1 MIATA
6 PGKLILTGEYAVL
19 EGAPALVVAVDRRV
33 VARRRTGPAGS
44 SPFLVAVADELGRR
58 FGGDHPATRAAF
70 EIVVDSR
77 AFFVGPLKI
86 GLGSSAAVTVAATAL
101 ALAAE
106 HGAVPMIDRDLV
118 MSIAMAAHGS
128 AQSSRRRERD
138 SGAHMIVAPRSRAS
152 TAEIAIGTTSRDSTT
167 PMAVGTPASVAAGSP
182 AAMTRGSGADIAA
195 AVHGGVIAFEA
206 GAVTRLAWPRG
217 LRFIPFFT
225 GESADTAELI
235 VRVMAARAVDAR
247 RPAVEAALA
256 AIAKASRA
264 ACQAADSRTP
274 EIAANALLAA
284 VQLAAAATD
293 QLAAATELALVP
305 PCVTLARQALARLGG
320 TAKTTGAGGGDVAV
334 AVIPATEDVTVAE
347 RLVIEAGG
355 RILSFGVDITG
366 VDLQPDAQ

>member
-1 MIATA
+1 MKATA

-19 EGAPALVVAVDRRV
+19 EGAPALVVAVNRRV
-33 VARRRTGPAGS
+33 VARRRKGPTGS
-44 SPFLVAVADELGRR
+44 SPFLLALANELELRYGA
-58 FGGDHPATRAAF
+58 DHPATRAAF

-77 AFFVGPLKI
+77 EFFVGALKI

-101 ALAAE
+101 ALNAGHE
-106 HGAVPMIDRDLV
+106 QVPMIDRDAVLA
-118 MSIAMAAHGS
+118 IATAAHGS

-138 SGAHMIVAPRSRAS
+138 SGAHMIIAPQPRAP
-152 TAEIAIGTTSRDSTT
+152 TADIPIATTSRDSRT
-167 PMAVGTPASVAAGSP
+167 PMVVGTPANVAAGSP
-182 AAMTRGSGADIAA
+182 PAMTRGSGADIAA
-195 AVHGGVIAFEA
+195 AVHGGVIAFE
-206 GAVTRLAWPRG
+206 GGKVTRLAWPQG

-235 VRVMAARAVDAR
+235 ARVMAARQQRAAEVN
-247 RPAVEAALA
+247 AALA

-264 ACQAADSRTP
+264 ACQACESRTP

-284 VQLAAAATD
+284 LQLAAAATD
-293 QLAAATELALVP
+293 QLAAATDLVLVP
-305 PCVTLARQALARLGG
+305 ACVTMARKALAKLGG

-347 RLVIEAGG
+347 RLLIEAGCRPLG
-355 RILSFGVDITG
+355 LSVDTTG